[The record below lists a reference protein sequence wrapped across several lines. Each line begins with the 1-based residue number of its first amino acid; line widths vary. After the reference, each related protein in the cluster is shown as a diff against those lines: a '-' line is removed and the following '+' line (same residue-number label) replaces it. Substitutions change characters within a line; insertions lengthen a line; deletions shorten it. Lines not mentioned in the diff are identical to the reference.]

1 MDDIKVDKKD
11 ELVMKI
17 LHYFVTE
24 EDYKPIFF
32 KDAVNEIWLENLE
45 KPYKIVRININY
57 LHNNVQCKTDLR
69 KAEYIM
75 KKIKKK
81 TFSFRMNMLN
91 LVVDAGDNCEAIDT
105 NNIKTK
111 IINEL
116 SDLKVDE
123 EIKGDYPSIEK
134 INEEESNVEAMIQL
148 SEDMNNKNIEE
159 EKKYEK
165 YFTRRSGI
173 ITNIIIA
180 INIILFIAM
189 YIFGHG
195 STDVNTLINFGADY
209 APLVKAGE
217 YYRLITS
224 AFLHIGFA
232 HILLNMY
239 ALKIIGREIERY
251 YGGFKFL
258 IIYFGSALM
267 GSLFSCMFTDAVSAG
282 ASGAIFGLFGSLM
295 YFAFHHRATLQGYLT
310 GQILPIVIINLGL
323 GFVIPGIDISAHI
336 GGLIG
341 GVLLSM
347 ACGLDTKTSKREK
360 INGIIMSMIMFLFAI
375 YMLFVI
381 K

>member
-11 ELVMKI
+11 EMVMKI

>member
-1 MDDIKVDKKD
+1 MNDIKVDKKD